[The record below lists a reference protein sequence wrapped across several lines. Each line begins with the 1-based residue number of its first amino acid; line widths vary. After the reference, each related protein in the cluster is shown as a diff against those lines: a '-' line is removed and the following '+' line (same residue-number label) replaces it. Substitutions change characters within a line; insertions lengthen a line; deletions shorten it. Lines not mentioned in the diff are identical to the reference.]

1 MATQPLTLELEP
13 RTVVGKQVRQLRRQG
28 ITPTHLYG
36 MGIEPLNVQADSAAV
51 QRIAVQAGGNIPIS
65 VTVKGHQKPYFAF
78 IREVQRHPLT
88 EAILHVDFYQ
98 VTMTEVMQAEVP
110 IYLVGEAPAVRMLS
124 GVLFQALHSF
134 RVECLPLDVPQYVEL
149 DIAQLDDFEKALHV
163 SDITVGDKVTVLNA
177 PDEVIARVNAP
188 RVAVGEEAIPVAE
201 GEEALGEAPEGAE
214 PPAEGARPSAA
225 EEAE

>member
-1 MATQPLTLELEP
+1 MTTQDLTLELEP
-13 RTVVGKQVRQLRRQG
+13 RTVIGKQVRQLRRQG

-36 MGIEPLNVQADSAAV
+36 MGMEPLNLQAESAAV
-51 QRIAVQAGGNIPIS
+51 QRIVVQAGGNIPVS

-88 EAILHVDFYQ
+88 ESILHVDFYQ

-110 IYLVGEAPAVRMLS
+110 VYLVGEAPAVRMLS

-149 DIAQLDDFEKALHV
+149 DISELDDFEKALHI
-163 SDITVGDKVTVLNA
+163 SDISVGDKVTILND
-177 PDEVIARVNAP
+177 PEEVIARVNAP
-188 RVAVGEEAIPVAE
+188 RVAVEEEVPVAE
-201 GEEALGEAPEGAE
+201 GEEAPAEA
-214 PPAEGARPSAA
+214 PAEGEEAPA
-225 EEAE
+225 EEER

>member
-1 MATQPLTLELEP
+1 MTTQPLTLELEP
-13 RTVVGKQVRQLRRQG
+13 RTVVGKKVRQLRRQG
-28 ITPTHLYG
+28 ITPVHLYG
-36 MGIEPLNVQADSAAV
+36 MGIEPLSVQAESAAV
-51 QRIAVQAGGNIPIS
+51 QRLAVQAGGNIPIS

-98 VTMTEVMQAEVP
+98 VTMTEVMQTEVP
-110 IYLVGEAPAVRMLS
+110 IYLTGEAPGVRMLN

-149 DIAQLDDFEKALHV
+149 DIAQLDDFEKALHI
-163 SDITVGDKVTVLNA
+163 SDISVGDKVTVLND

-188 RVAVGEEAIPVAE
+188 RVAVEEEAIPGAE
-201 GEEALGEAPEGAE
+201 AEAPE
-214 PPAEGARPSAA
+214 EGAPAQEA
-225 EEAE
+225 QPTATEEESG

>member
-1 MATQPLTLELEP
+1 MTTQPLTLELEP
-13 RTVVGKQVRQLRRQG
+13 RTVVGKKVRQLRRQG
-28 ITPTHLYG
+28 ITPVHLYG
-36 MGIEPLNVQADSAAV
+36 MGIEPLSVQAESAAV
-51 QRIAVQAGGNIPIS
+51 QRLAVQAGGNIPIS

-98 VTMTEVMQAEVP
+98 VTMTEVMQTEVP
-110 IYLVGEAPAVRMLS
+110 IYLTGEAPGVRMLN

-149 DIAQLDDFEKALHV
+149 DIAQLDDFEKALHI
-163 SDITVGDKVTVLNA
+163 SDISVGDKVTVLND

-188 RVAVGEEAIPVAE
+188 RVAVEEEAIPGAE
-201 GEEALGEAPEGAE
+201 EEAPE
-214 PPAEGARPSAA
+214 EGAPAGEA
-225 EEAE
+225 QPTATEEESG

>member
-1 MATQPLTLELEP
+1 MTTQNLTLGLEP
-13 RTVVGKQVRQLRRQG
+13 RTVVGKKVRQLRRQG

-36 MGIEPLNVQADSAAV
+36 MGIDPLNLQAESAAV
-51 QRIAVQAGGNIPIS
+51 QRIVVQAGGNVPVS

-88 EAILHVDFYQ
+88 ESILHVDFYQ

-110 IYLVGEAPAVRMLS
+110 IYLAGEASAVRMLN

-149 DIAQLDDFEKALHV
+149 EIVQLDDFEKALHI
-163 SDITVGDKVTVLNA
+163 SDIRVGDKVTILND
-177 PDEVIARVNAP
+177 PQEVVARVNAP
-188 RVAVGEEAIPVAE
+188 RVAVEEEAIPGAE
-201 GEEALGEAPEGAE
+201 GKEIPADGEAP
-214 PPAEGARPSAA
+214 PAERG
-225 EEAE
+225 

>member
-1 MATQPLTLELEP
+1 MTTQPLTLELEP

-28 ITPTHLYG
+28 ITPVHLYG
-36 MGIEPLNVQADSAAV
+36 MGIEPLSVQAESAAV
-51 QRIAVQAGGNIPIS
+51 QRLTVQAGGNIPIS

-110 IYLVGEAPAVRMLS
+110 IYLVGEAPAARMLS
-124 GVLFQALHSF
+124 GVLFQVLHSF

-163 SDITVGDKVTVLNA
+163 ADISVGDKVTVLND
-177 PDEVIARVNAP
+177 PDKVIARVNAP
-188 RVAVGEEAIPVAE
+188 RVAVEEDAIPVAE
-201 GEEALGEAPEGAE
+201 GEAPEAGA
-214 PPAEGARPSAA
+214 PAEGVQPSATEKA
-225 EEAE
+225 GG

>member
-1 MATQPLTLELEP
+1 MTTQDLTLELEP
-13 RTVVGKQVRQLRRQG
+13 RTVIGKQVRQLRRQG

-36 MGIEPLNVQADSAAV
+36 MGMEPLNLQAESATV
-51 QRIAVQAGGNIPIS
+51 QRIVVQAGGNIPVS

-88 EAILHVDFYQ
+88 ESILHVDFYQ

-110 IYLVGEAPAVRMLS
+110 VYLVGEAPAVRMLS

-149 DIAQLDDFEKALHV
+149 DIAQLDDFEKSLRI
-163 SDITVGDKVTVLNA
+163 SDIRVGDKVTILND
-177 PDEVIARVNAP
+177 PQEVVARVSAP
-188 RVAVGEEAIPVAE
+188 RVAVEDEAIPVAE
-201 GEEALGEAPEGAE
+201 GEGVPTEATAEGEKA
-214 PPAEGARPSAA
+214 PPAE
-225 EEAE
+225 

>member
-1 MATQPLTLELEP
+1 MTTQDLTLELEP
-13 RTVVGKQVRQLRRQG
+13 RTVVGKKVRQLRRQG

-36 MGIEPLNVQADSAAV
+36 MGIEPLNLQAESAAV
-51 QRIAVQAGGNIPIS
+51 QRIVVQAGGNIPVS

-88 EAILHVDFYQ
+88 ESILHVDFFQ

-110 IYLVGEAPAVRMLS
+110 VYLVGEAPAVRMLS

-149 DIAQLDDFEKALHV
+149 DIAQLDDFEKSLHI
-163 SDITVGDKVTVLNA
+163 SDISVGDKVTILND
-177 PDEVIARVNAP
+177 PEEVIARVNAP
-188 RVAVGEEAIPVAE
+188 RVAVEEGAIPVAE
-201 GEEALGEAPEGAE
+201 GEEAPAEA
-214 PPAEGARPSAA
+214 PAEG
-225 EEAE
+225 EEAPSEEER

>member
-1 MATQPLTLELEP
+1 MTTQDLTLELEP
-13 RTVVGKQVRQLRRQG
+13 RTVVGKKVRQLRRQG

-36 MGIEPLNVQADSAAV
+36 MGIDPLNLQAESAAV
-51 QRIAVQAGGNIPIS
+51 QRIVVQAGGNVPVS

-88 EAILHVDFYQ
+88 ESILHVDFYQ

-110 IYLVGEAPAVRMLS
+110 IYLAGEAPAVRMLN

-149 DIAQLDDFEKALHV
+149 EIVQLDDFEKALHI
-163 SDITVGDKVTVLNA
+163 SDIRVGDKVTILND
-177 PDEVIARVNAP
+177 PQEVVARVNAP
-188 RVAVGEEAIPVAE
+188 RVAVEEEGIPVAE
-201 GEEALGEAPEGAE
+201 GEEAPAAGEAP
-214 PPAEGARPSAA
+214 P
-225 EEAE
+225 EEQG